1 MDPCT
6 SRHPVRTRT
15 PEDQPE
21 STDQTQRG
29 TGTYGTV
36 PTIEFKQYC
45 EWDGFS
51 LGLETKAAV
60 TACRVKISISKTYR
74 FCTHD
79 AQVFSTGIVL

>member
-1 MDPCT
+1 M
-6 SRHPVRTRT
+6 V
-15 PEDQPE
+15 
-21 STDQTQRG
+21 
-29 TGTYGTV
+29 V

-60 TACRVKISISKTYR
+60 TACRVKISISQTYR

-79 AQVFSTGIVL
+79 AQVFSTGIVP